1 MALVYK
7 YAAPCTAKKILGPS
21 RLRSKFDHLWDL
33 LNDRRTERGMEPF
46 DMFGGH

>member
-1 MALVYK
+1 LWGFKFLSASPDMRA
-7 YAAPCTAKKILGPS
+7 
-21 RLRSKFDHLWDL
+21 KFDRLWDL